1 MLFNVQRD
9 TLLKPLQTVTG
20 IVEKRHTLPILAN
33 VLIEG
38 SGNRLSFIA
47 TDLEIQIHT
56 TVELE
61 QSINDFQLTVA
72 ARKLLDICRALPDVP
87 LSLESSDSR
96 LALKSGKSKFALQTL
111 PAADFPKLAQS
122 SESKCSFS
130 LPQAILKERI
140 SLVQFAMAQ
149 QDIRYYLNG
158 LLLSLEGN
166 MLNLVATDGHRLSLA
181 STMLAQSYDKT
192 EVILPRKT
200 VQELAKLLGDQG
212 DVNIDIG
219 ANQVR
224 FEFGNIVLS
233 SKIVDGKFPDYNRVI
248 PARQDKFFNISRT
261 SLQQA
266 LQRAAI
272 LSNEKF
278 KGVRLVLTTNTL
290 GIICNNNEQEEA
302 HEELEIAY
310 SGGPLDI
317 GFNVSYLLDVMA
329 NLGVD
334 EVACSFGDASS
345 SAMIM
350 VPGQDDF
357 KYVVMPMRI

>member
-38 SGNRLSFIA
+38 NAQQLSFIA

-56 TVELE
+56 TVELDAPVE
-61 QSINDFQLTVA
+61 AFQLTVA

-87 LSLESSDSR
+87 LTLENQDSR

-111 PAADFPKLAQS
+111 PAADFPKLSQS
-122 SESKCSFS
+122 GESKCRFT
-130 LPQAILKERI
+130 LPQSILKERI
-140 SLVQFAMAQ
+140 SLVQYAMAQ

-158 LLLSLEGN
+158 LLLSLEGSS
-166 MLNLVATDGHRLSLA
+166 LNLVATDGHRLSLA
-181 STMLAQSYDKT
+181 SVLLPQTYEKT

-212 DVNIDIG
+212 DVTVEIG
-219 ANQVR
+219 TNQVR
-224 FEFGNIVLS
+224 FEFGNIILV

-261 SLQQA
+261 VLQQA

-278 KGVRLVLTTNTL
+278 KGVRLVLTSNTL

-302 HEELEIAY
+302 QEELEIAY

-317 GFNVSYLLDVMA
+317 GFNVSYLLDVLA
-329 NLGVD
+329 NLSID
-334 EVACSFGDASS
+334 EIACSFGDASS